1 MRSSDYAK
9 GQAETVKHLS
19 DAGASVSTGTCV
31 GYDWDQSLTVVN
43 VGGSVL
49 SMPWDGAPP
58 WIGDRVRVLTSGG
71 QPVAQLVHGS
81 AVGTV
86 VSVDSGVATVFG
98 DDDRTYLYPHAA
110 SLTLVG
116 SERVRLDHGGRLVVA
131 EYAAEPPGSDFEVPA
146 APPGS
151 GGSVTFVPTDS
162 GSWRDGAFR
171 SGDAEANEFRVGA
184 YYFGQQIRDSIPDSA
199 TVTSMVLDLT
209 ETFNGDVGT
218 DVRLGT
224 HDQGFPA
231 SQPSITGSID
241 VPGSG
246 RYNIMAFA
254 DALKLGT
261 ALGVGF
267 ELGYGY
273 QKFSAA
279 PGGGRI
285 TATWTV

>member
-1 MRSSDYAK
+1 MRPDYAK
-9 GQAETVKHLS
+9 GQAETVKRLS

-58 WIGDRVRVLTSGG
+58 WIGGRVRVLTSGG

-86 VSVDSGVATVFG
+86 VSVDSGVATVLG

-171 SGDAEANEFRVGA
+171 GGQVEVNA
-184 YYFGQQIRDSIPDSA
+184 YRMGVYYYGTQIRDTIPTSA
-199 TVTSMVLDLT
+199 VITRAELRLVEDYDYFPGTSAP
-209 ETFNGDVGT
+209 
-218 DVRLGT
+218 LGT
-224 HDQGFPA
+224 HGGA
-231 SQPSITGSID
+231 SSAAGVPTLSGSVPVLDGGAIDIGSI
-241 VPGSG
+241 VGQFQSG
-246 RYNIMAFA
+246 
-254 DALKLGT
+254 

-267 ELGYGY
+267 GAGAG
-273 QKFSAA
+273 QRAFSAA
-279 PGGGRI
+279 PASGQIYVEWNG
-285 TATWTV
+285 